1 MDCVIL
7 IDNSNLYIEGQKCS
21 AKRKGMLPEKAG
33 DKQPMDIS
41 WRIEFSRLLTQLANG
56 RTIKG
61 AVLVG
66 SKPPPNDEVWKMA
79 ERAGFKVITHD
90 RDRSNKEKAVD
101 AEIAAR
107 GALLIAKTPAPAV
120 LVIGSG
126 DRDFIP
132 LVNLAHEEGWT
143 VEMAA
148 FSSAYSPTGQMAT
161 SVDKVRPLD
170 GSLDLIGHCA
180 FEWPEKKVA

>member
-1 MDCVIL
+1 M
-7 IDNSNLYIEGQKCS
+7 
-21 AKRKGMLPEKAG
+21 
-33 DKQPMDIS
+33 
-41 WRIEFSRLLTQLANG
+41 
-56 RTIKG
+56 
-61 AVLVG
+61 
-66 SKPPPNDEVWKMA
+66 
-79 ERAGFKVITHD
+79 
-90 RDRSNKEKAVD
+90 
-101 AEIAAR
+101 
-107 GALLIAKTPAPAV
+107 
-120 LVIGSG
+120 
-126 DRDFIP
+126 P